1 MRLLH
6 VGLSSI
12 PWLAA
17 EERDGCRGEAKRE
30 GCVSHSLYLG
40 DIASALSTAS
50 SFMQPHY
57 SFTTLLLIW
66 YPFQG
71 MKSKASHA
79 NTLKRWQLASVYLY
93 ECASMIEEPIEL
105 PLEYLRGINHGHG
118 QTMKIDLVGPN
129 TGNLSTVFLI
139 RLVGCVQ
146 D

>member
-1 MRLLH
+1 MLVLALYHGLLLRK
-6 VGLSSI
+6 GMDAGEK
-12 PWLAA
+12 PK
-17 EERDGCRGEAKRE
+17 GRGVFHIA
-30 GCVSHSLYLG
+30 CIWG
-40 DIASALSTAS
+40 DIATALSTA